1 MKQKSILKSDYKT
14 AKHLSQYLKMRNFN
28 DTNDLYNVQDVILQ
42 LEIVG
47 NRFEAMYEKIIIILE
62 NNNCTSDFFMSYR
75 NC

>member
-14 AKHLSQYLKMRNFN
+14 AKYLSQYLKMRNFN

-62 NNNCTSDFFMSYR
+62 NNNCTSDFFWSYR

>member
-1 MKQKSILKSDYKT
+1 MKSDYKT
-14 AKHLSQYLKMRNFN
+14 AKYLSQYLKMRNFN

-62 NNNCTSDFFMSYR
+62 NNNCTSDFFWSYR